1 MVAKDDVDVS
11 VDNKTGQQQ
20 PSEDGAPKR
29 AAQNERQAVWGDYFR
44 VFTYAKKWD
53 FVLMFGAAVA
63 SLAAGVVSPTRSNG
77 HTCSVPLK
85 LKSTADHAS
94 HECHIRPT
102 GW

>member
-1 MVAKDDVDVS
+1 MAAKDDVDVS

-20 PSEDGAPKR
+20 PSEDGTPKQ

-63 SLAAGVVSPTRSNG
+63 SLAAGVVSSTDPTDTKTPYSKTDFNG
-77 HTCSVPLK
+77 
-85 LKSTADHAS
+85 
-94 HECHIRPT
+94 RPRPS
-102 GW
+102 